1 MKNQEAVICCEL
13 WELMVDPE
21 WKTEEPVKR
30 GTVSSEPFVT
40 DHLPRMGET
49 LSLQDSEG
57 TTVGGVVEE
66 IETRMDFSTCGTYK
80 NEAGVVL
87 QVNSLVLIR
96 LKPLHVAEGAL
107 ERFRENMAALGLK
120 NWQEA

>member
-21 WKTEEPVKR
+21 WETEEPVKR
-30 GTVSSEPFVT
+30 GTARSEPFVT

-66 IETRMDFSTCGTYK
+66 IETRMDFSTRGTYK

-87 QVNSLVLIR
+87 QANSLVLIR
-96 LKPLHVAEGAL
+96 LKPLHVTEGAL
-107 ERFRENMAALGLK
+107 ERSQENMAALGLK